1 MANKKIRQQNTP
13 NKSRKRKIIDTIGV
27 LVLACIV
34 VASLF
39 GYLTLNQI
47 LAQKQQFEESLLY
60 GDQPT
65 TIMMKECR
73 WQ

>member
-1 MANKKIRQQNTP
+1 MANKKIKQQNTP

-65 TIMMKECR
+65 TIMMKR
-73 WQ
+73 